1 MEFII
6 HNSVGQEKRSFRKY
20 DNPQLG
26 TIRPPHMM
34 LEFSVVFVYLKQK
47 WCKWSHHHKA
57 NPNLKGLSLIIWES
71 FIGLETLFFFTLFV
85 PSFYIFKLWM
95 LPLRQVWIF
104 DIQIFNLFKLYF
116 QINSMP
122 DSCEVCSLHL
132 PQASQV
138 ANQLREKLSGWEGT
152 TLNMSDIQ

>member
-1 MEFII
+1 
-6 HNSVGQEKRSFRKY
+6 
-20 DNPQLG
+20 
-26 TIRPPHMM
+26 
-34 LEFSVVFVYLKQK
+34 
-47 WCKWSHHHKA
+47 
-57 NPNLKGLSLIIWES
+57 
-71 FIGLETLFFFTLFV
+71 
-85 PSFYIFKLWM
+85 M

-138 ANQLREKLSGWEGT
+138 ANQLREKLSRWEAT